1 MKKNHIRRVATML
14 TTLVLAVG
22 ISSLWAA
29 GMQRLPLTPG
39 PDGGDAKGEATI
51 VDKNAATKEI
61 IIAAQGLK
69 PNAMYTVWVVNMKP
83 KMDMAGVGTGD
94 YAFKSDATG
103 RGQFIGTFP
112 AADLAKWQIL
122 EVAHH
127 PDGDSKNM
135 KNIGVVLTG
144 ALKQ

>member
-29 GMQRLPLTPG
+29 GMQRLPLTSG
-39 PDGGDAKGEATI
+39 PDGRDAKGEATI
-51 VDKNAATKEI
+51 VDKDAATKEI

-83 KMDMAGVGTGD
+83 KMDRAGVGTGD

-112 AADLAKWQIL
+112 AADLAKWQII

-127 PDGDSKNM
+127 PEGNPKNM
-135 KNIGVVLTG
+135 KSMKVVLTG
-144 ALKQ
+144 ELKQ

>member
-1 MKKNHIRRVATML
+1 MRRNHIRHAVTML
-14 TTLVLAVG
+14 ITLVLAVV

-29 GMQRLPLTPG
+29 GMQRLALTPG

-51 VDKNAATKEI
+51 VDKDAATKEI

-69 PNAMYTVWVVNMKP
+69 PNATYTVWVVNTTP

-94 YAFKSDATG
+94 YAFKSDAAG

-112 AADLAKWQIL
+112 AADLATWQIL
-122 EVAHH
+122 EIAHH
-127 PDGDSKNM
+127 PDGNPKNM
-135 KNIGVVLTG
+135 KSMGV
-144 ALKQ
+144 ALKADLK

>member
-51 VDKNAATKEI
+51 VDKDAATKEI

-69 PNAMYTVWVVNMKP
+69 PNATYTVWVVNMKP
-83 KMDMAGVGTGD
+83 KMHMAGVGTGD

-127 PDGDSKNM
+127 PDGDPKNM

-144 ALKQ
+144 ELKQ

>member
-1 MKKNHIRRVATML
+1 MRRNHIRHAVTML
-14 TTLVLAVG
+14 ITLVLAVG

-29 GMQRLPLTPG
+29 GMQRLALTPG

-51 VDKNAATKEI
+51 VDKDAATKEI

-69 PNAMYTVWVVNMKP
+69 PNATYTVWVVNLKP
-83 KMDMAGVGTGD
+83 KMEMAGVGTGD
-94 YAFKSDATG
+94 YAFTSDAAG

-122 EVAHH
+122 EIAHH
-127 PDGDSKNM
+127 PDGNPKNM
-135 KNIGVVLTG
+135 KSMGV
-144 ALKQ
+144 ALKADLK

>member
-1 MKKNHIRRVATML
+1 MRRNHIRHAVTML
-14 TTLVLAVG
+14 ITLVLAVG

-29 GMQRLPLTPG
+29 GMQRLALTPG

-51 VDKNAATKEI
+51 VDKDAATKEI

-69 PNAMYTVWVVNMKP
+69 PNATYTVWVVNTTP

-94 YAFKSDATG
+94 YAFKSDAAG

-112 AADLAKWQIL
+112 AADLATWQIL
-122 EVAHH
+122 EIAHH
-127 PDGDSKNM
+127 PDGNPKNM
-135 KNIGVVLTG
+135 KSMGV
-144 ALKQ
+144 ALKADLK